1 MMSRAPFPTKLFHD
15 PVMLKVTYI
24 EVMGSIYIF
33 SYSNV
38 TRDSVSCFATQKLN
52 FVATFCKELWKH
64 LLNLYWSTT
73 NY

>member
-15 PVMLKVTYI
+15 PVILKVTYI

-38 TRDSVSCFATQKLN
+38 T
-52 FVATFCKELWKH
+52 
-64 LLNLYWSTT
+64 
-73 NY
+73 